1 MDVRVILQEKIVNLG
16 NVGDKVLVKRGYAR
30 NFLFPY
36 GKAVLATT
44 EHIAEFEKHRVELE
58 KLVVEKL
65 ENIKSRAKKLE
76 GKTFHI
82 IAKASDEGRLFGSV
96 GSREIAEA
104 ISRESVSVEK
114 REINLPKGPI
124 RQIGEYEIRIH
135 LHTDVSITVKIKVL
149 SE

>member
-1 MDVRVILQEKIVNLG
+1 MDVKVILQEKVVNLG
-16 NVGDKVLVKRGYAR
+16 NIGDKVLVKRGYAR

-44 EHIAEFEKHRVELE
+44 EHIAEFEKRRVELE
-58 KLVVEKL
+58 KLLVQEL
-65 ENIKSRAKKLE
+65 ENIKSRAKKLD

-82 IAKASDEGRLFGSV
+82 IAKASDEGKLFGSV

-114 REINLPKGPI
+114 REINLPEGPI